1 MHWRLNKH
9 FCLITIRCDIQSFFK
24 RHTFRLTMIR
34 ISRRVQDKAHGIG
47 PCNPGEKN
55 RNNME
60 IRIPKFTWGRGVFQ
74 CLLNRGEGGGVDK
87 EKKIKIKV
95 TMLWFVLLNN
105 CRGSVF
111 RCVFFLIKEECM
123 APLQKHRIKKN
134 LVDGCDWLC
143 ICTMHFLTHSS

>member
-47 PCNPGEKN
+47 KCNPGEKK

-74 CLLNRGEGGGVDK
+74 CLLNRGERGGVDK
-87 EKKIKIKV
+87 EKKNKV
-95 TMLWFVLLNN
+95 TMLWFVFLNN

-111 RCVFFLIKEECM
+111 RCVFFLIKEESM

-134 LVDGCDWLC
+134 HVDCCDWLC
-143 ICTMHFLTHSS
+143 ICPMHFLTHRS